1 MRGDSWRGTFDYIQH
16 RTEKYLNQNQIT
28 LEKIEKLEKGI
39 GINLSKY
46 KKYITKIVRRRRS
59 IRN

>member
-1 MRGDSWRGTFDYIQH
+1 
-16 RTEKYLNQNQIT
+16 LNQNHIT
-28 LEKIEKLEKGI
+28 LEKIEALEKGI

-46 KKYITKIVRRRRS
+46 KKYITKRIRRRKN